1 MSELRGKG
9 EPVYPTTLDVI
20 NYGGNEYQVIASA
33 QSGTDFG
40 RDLFVLKDITTGEV
54 IRVKGAVF
62 TPFKVT
68 RNPGIGDVH
77 LRDEGVRI
85 TGSIAGGEIE

>member
-1 MSELRGKG
+1 MGELRGKG

-20 NYGGNEYQVIASA
+20 NYGGNEYQVIASG
-33 QSGTDFG
+33 QSRDSS
-40 RDLFVLKDITTGEV
+40 RDLFVLKDVVTGEV

-68 RNPGIGDVH
+68 RNPGPGDDVH
-77 LRDEGVRI
+77 LRDEGVRV